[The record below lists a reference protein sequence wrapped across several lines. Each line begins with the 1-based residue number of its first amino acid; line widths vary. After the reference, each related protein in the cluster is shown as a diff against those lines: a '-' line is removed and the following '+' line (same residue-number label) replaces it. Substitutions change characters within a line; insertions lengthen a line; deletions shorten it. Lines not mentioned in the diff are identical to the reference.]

1 MELIL
6 GSKTDVKSVIWGNI
20 FNFFSFALLL
30 FFGF

>member
-6 GSKTDVKSVIWGNI
+6 GSKRDVDSVIWGNI
-20 FNFFSFALLL
+20 FNFFSFALL